1 MTSTEIKGCLS
12 LMGLLWTS
20 YKPPQSETD
29 MAAAIAVWTEYFGN
43 IPCDEVATTIK
54 SMAAEGGEFAP
65 QIGQIY
71 ARIKEN
77 HTPKLKGIDNPFIQL
92 AFTAAKM
99 ENLEPPAAADLQTV
113 RAWWRDVYGLRRNHH
128 GNDES

>member
-54 SMAAEGGEFAP
+54 SMAAEGTEFAP

-77 HTPKLKGIDNPFIQL
+77 HTPKLKGIDNPFVQL

-99 ENLEPPAAADLQTV
+99 EDLDPPEATDLATV
-113 RAWWRDVYGLRRNHH
+113 RAWWRNVYKLGGTHH
-128 GNDES
+128 GND

>member
-43 IPCDEVATTIK
+43 IPCDEVAATIK
-54 SMAAEGGEFAP
+54 AMAAEGGEFAP

-77 HTPKLKGIDNPFIQL
+77 HTPKLKGMDNPFVQL

-99 ENLEPPAAADLQTV
+99 EGLDPPEATDLTTV
-113 RAWWRDVYGLRRNHH
+113 RNWWFKVYKLGGVKH
-128 GNDES
+128 GND